1 MTPSEIHEKTEAAY
15 CILDQDAKGRF
26 MDVYE
31 RRRHD
36 KVLSILQ
43 EIMEATS

>member
-1 MTPSEIHEKTEAAY
+1 MTPSEIHDKTEAAY
-15 CILDQDAKGRF
+15 CIMDA
-26 MDVYE
+26 YE
-31 RRRHD
+31 RMRRD